1 MPDGPCLT
9 TILTC
14 YKYERVMTLEH
25 GEGQRD
31 RQMRE
36 RRGRILDAA
45 AQLIRA
51 TGGTGLSMRTLAEC
65 AEVSLATP
73 YNLFG
78 SKGGVLM
85 ALQFSALEKLE
96 QAMDDLRARDPIEQ
110 VLEVAHLGARIYTA
124 DPSFWLPL
132 MQAHWLAR
140 GAIHESPLHPRI
152 IALWH
157 RSLQTGI
164 ETGRLVPE
172 ADAEL
177 VARMLVI
184 CFYGVLVMWIQG
196 NLGGDGFRTH
206 VLYGFV
212 LTLLGVATPAARPK
226 LMKRMQELE
235 REMAIGGRLQVVP
248 ARRPNRGRAAAAS
261 GR

>member
-1 MPDGPCLT
+1 
-9 TILTC
+9 
-14 YKYERVMTLEH
+14 MTLEH
-25 GEGQRD
+25 GEGLRD

-36 RRGRILDAA
+36 RRARILDAA
-45 AQLIRA
+45 ARLIRA
-51 TGGTGLSMRTLAEC
+51 TGGTGLSMRTLADQ

-96 QAMDDLRARDPIEQ
+96 QAMEEQSARDPIEQ
-110 VLEVAHLGARIYTA
+110 VLEVADLGARIYTG

-152 IALWH
+152 VALWN
-157 RSLQTGI
+157 RSLQAGVRA
-164 ETGRLVPE
+164 GRLIPE
-172 ADAEL
+172 ANPEF
-177 VARMLVI
+177 VARLLVV
-184 CFYGVLVMWIQG
+184 CFYGVLVLWIQG
-196 NLGGDGFRTH
+196 NLDGNGFRTH

-212 LTLLGVATPAARPK
+212 LTLLGVATPVARPK
-226 LMKRMQELE
+226 LIKHLQGLE
-235 REMAIGGRLQVVP
+235 REMAAGAGRLQTAP
-248 ARRPNRGRAAAAS
+248 TRRSRRRASVNSA
-261 GR
+261 G

>member
-1 MPDGPCLT
+1 
-9 TILTC
+9 
-14 YKYERVMTLEH
+14 MTLER
-25 GEGQRD
+25 GEGLRD

-36 RRGRILDAA
+36 RRARILEAA

-51 TGGTGLSMRTLAEC
+51 TGGTGLSMRTLAQR

-85 ALQFSALEKLE
+85 ALQFSSLEKLE
-96 QAMDDLRARDPIEQ
+96 QAMEELRARDPIEQ
-110 VLEVAHLGARIYTA
+110 VLEVAHRGTRIYTS

-140 GAIHESPLHPRI
+140 GDIQESPLHPRI
-152 IALWH
+152 VALWE
-157 RSLQTGI
+157 RSIKAGV
-164 ETGRLVPE
+164 EAGRLLPE
-172 ADAEL
+172 ANPEL

-184 CFYGVLVMWIQG
+184 GFYGVLVMWVQG
-196 NLGGDGFRTH
+196 NLDGEGFRTH

-212 LTLLGVATPAARPK
+212 LTLLGIATPAARPK
-226 LMKRMQELE
+226 LMRRLQELG
-235 REMAIGGRLQVVP
+235 REMAKG
-248 ARRPNRGRAAAAS
+248 ARRLKPVVVEPSTAVRKRA
-261 GR
+261 

>member
-1 MPDGPCLT
+1 
-9 TILTC
+9 
-14 YKYERVMTLEH
+14 MTSEQS
-25 GEGQRD
+25 EGLRD

-36 RRGRILDAA
+36 RRARILEAA
-45 AQLIRA
+45 AQLIRERGA
-51 TGGTGLSMRTLAEC
+51 AGLSMRTLAQR

-85 ALQFSALEKLE
+85 ALQFGALEKLE
-96 QAMDDLRARDPIEQ
+96 QASEQLRARDPIEQ
-110 VLEVAHLGARIYTA
+110 VLEVAHLGARIYTG

-152 IALWH
+152 VSLWH
-157 RSLQTGI
+157 RALQAGV
-164 ETGRLVPE
+164 EAGRLIPQ
-172 ADAEL
+172 ANPQF

-184 CFYGVLVMWIQG
+184 GFYGVLVMWIQG
-196 NLGGDGFRTH
+196 NLDGEGFRTH

-212 LTLLGVATPAARPK
+212 LTLLGVATPAARPN
-226 LMKRMQELE
+226 LMKHLQQLE
-235 REMAIGGRLQVVP
+235 REMGGDSGRLRTPPPPKRAIRKARLKVV
-248 ARRPNRGRAAAAS
+248 
-261 GR
+261 

>member
-1 MPDGPCLT
+1 
-9 TILTC
+9 
-14 YKYERVMTLEH
+14 MTLER
-25 GEGQRD
+25 GEGLRD

-36 RRGRILDAA
+36 RRARILEAA

-51 TGGTGLSMRTLAEC
+51 TGGTGLSMRTLAQR

-85 ALQFSALEKLE
+85 ALQFSSLEKLE
-96 QAMDDLRARDPIEQ
+96 QAMEELRARDPIEQ
-110 VLEVAHLGARIYTA
+110 VLEVAHRGTRIYTS

-140 GAIHESPLHPRI
+140 GDIQESPLHPRI
-152 IALWH
+152 VALWE
-157 RSLQTGI
+157 RSIKAGV
-164 ETGRLVPE
+164 EAGRLLPE
-172 ADAEL
+172 ANPEL

-184 CFYGVLVMWIQG
+184 GFYGVLVMWVQG
-196 NLGGDGFRTH
+196 NLDGEGFRTH

-212 LTLLGVATPAARPK
+212 LTLLGIATPAARPK
-226 LMKRMQELE
+226 LMRRLQELG
-235 REMAIGGRLQVVP
+235 REMAKG
-248 ARRPNRGRAAAAS
+248 ARRLKPVAVEPSTAVRKRA
-261 GR
+261 